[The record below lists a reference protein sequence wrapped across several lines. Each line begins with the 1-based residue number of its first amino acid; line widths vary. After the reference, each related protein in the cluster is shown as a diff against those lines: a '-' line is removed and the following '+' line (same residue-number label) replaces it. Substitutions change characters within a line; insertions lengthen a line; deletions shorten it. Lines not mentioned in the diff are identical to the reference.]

1 MTLRKN
7 ARSELKVFPVQSRAQ
22 LRRFVN
28 FPYRLYRGNPC
39 WVPQFRQD
47 EWRFHL
53 PEHNAFL
60 RSNPVQFFLAVR
72 GKQVVGRIA
81 AIINRDHDRT
91 HGKGTGFFGRFECRN
106 DPAVV
111 RALVS
116 FAAQWLEKRGARRLR
131 GPTDFSTNNVSGLLE
146 TGFSLPPRILM
157 PYNPEYYLDL
167 LEQCG
172 FRTAMRFFA
181 YEVDSDTIRFP
192 PIVDRLE
199 QRLTRQGIRF
209 RYPDYSR
216 VEEEAALVVDLFNRA
231 WSDNWGFVPLNRHEM
246 MEDFLRVKPF
256 AHRDLIILAEK
267 DGHPLGFSLALP
279 DVYQAVLG
287 LNGRL
292 LPFNW
297 LRLLRRIKKID
308 AIRVLLMGVVPEYR
322 HRGIDLVFY
331 RRTMINAMAHNI
343 HRAEL
348 SWILESNGPM
358 NRVLEHI
365 NARVTKSYRI
375 VEMPLPMSA
384 PPSA

>member
-1 MTLRKN
+1 M
-7 ARSELKVFPVQSRAQ
+7 
-22 LRRFVN
+22 
-28 FPYRLYRGNPC
+28 
-39 WVPQFRQD
+39 PQFRED

-60 RSNPVQFFLAVR
+60 RTNPVQFFLAIR
-72 GKQVVGRIA
+72 GKHVVGRIA

-91 HGKGTGFFGRFECRN
+91 HGEGTAFFGRFECCD
-106 DPAVV
+106 DPAVA
-111 RALVS
+111 RALV
-116 FAAQWLEKRGARRLR
+116 AAAAHWVQTRGARRLR

-146 TGFSLPPRILM
+146 QGFSRPPRILM
-157 PYNPEYYLDL
+157 PYNPEYYLNL
-167 LEQCG
+167 LDQCG
-172 FRTAMRFFA
+172 FQVVMRFFA
-181 YEVDSDTIRFP
+181 YEVDSATIRFP
-192 PIVDRLE
+192 TIVDRLE
-199 QRLTRQGIRF
+199 QRLERQGVRF

-216 VEEEAALVVDLFNRA
+216 VEEESALVVDLFNRA
-231 WSDNWGFVPLNRHEM
+231 WSDNWGFVPLNKREM

-267 DGHPLGFSLALP
+267 DGEPLGFSLALP
-279 DVYQAVLG
+279 DIYQALPG

-297 LRLLRRIKKID
+297 LRLLLRIKKID

-365 NARVTKSYRI
+365 NAWVTKSYRI
-375 VEMPLPMSA
+375 VEMPLPAMAS
-384 PPSA
+384 PSCAT